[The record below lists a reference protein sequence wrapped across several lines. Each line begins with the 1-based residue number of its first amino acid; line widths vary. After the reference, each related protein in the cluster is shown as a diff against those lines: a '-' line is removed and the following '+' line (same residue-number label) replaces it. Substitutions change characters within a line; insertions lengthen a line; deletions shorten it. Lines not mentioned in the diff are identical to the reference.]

1 MGHSFDFIGAEGRAP
16 SYLKVTDGCFVRI
29 GDISVVGT
37 GVTSSA
43 DGSTV
48 APAVTVAVHMKNGS
62 YAAFEACESQE
73 AAQAMAEDLV
83 AALVRADHMSTPS
96 PEE

>member
-1 MGHSFDFIGAEGRAP
+1 VGHAFNFTGAEGRPP

-29 GDISVVGT
+29 SDISVVGT

-43 DGSTV
+43 DGSTI
-48 APAVTVAVHMKNGS
+48 APPVTVAVHLANGS
-62 YAAFEACESQE
+62 YAAFDPCESQE
-73 AAQAMAEDLV
+73 AAQALAEDLV
-83 AALVRADHMSTPS
+83 AALVKAEHMSTPS